1 MRVARR
7 QIMTALVA
15 TVLGLLMSGLALRAY
30 MGREAEDRLAPD
42 EAVSIAELRRP
53 LARPGFL
60 VCPPTYCAAADMT
73 SPVFD
78 MPWDQLREYWKDM
91 IAGTPTVRVVAEF
104 EHRRAVYIQHS
115 PILRFPDIVTVEF
128 VSLGPERSSIA
139 VYSRSRYGA
148 YDFAENRKRVERW
161 LFLLQEIAHPAVSS
175 RGRWH

>member
-1 MRVARR
+1 
-7 QIMTALVA
+7 MTALVA
-15 TVLGLLMSGLALRAY
+15 ILLGLVMSGFALRAY
-30 MGREAEDRLAPD
+30 MGQEAEDRLATD
-42 EAVSIAELRRP
+42 EAVSIAELPRP

-60 VCPPTYCAAADMT
+60 ACPPSYCAAANMT

-91 IAGTPTVRVVAEF
+91 IAETPTVRVVAEF
-104 EHRRAVYIQHS
+104 EHRRAVYIEHS
-115 PILRFPDIVTVEF
+115 PILRFPDIVTVEL

-148 YDFAENRKRVERW
+148 YDFAKNRKRVDRW

-175 RGRWH
+175 GGRWH